1 MSMAKQRRRLLVSA
15 RAFHR
20 YFRAHYLAAGRFIEI
35 VLRAKPCF
43 LASK

>member
-20 YFRAHYLAAGRFIEI
+20 YFRAHYLAAGQCIET
-35 VLRAKPCF
+35 LLHATY
-43 LASK
+43 